1 MLLDFGITIVHN
13 TDYESFLDIA
23 IKNGNKDIAL
33 VAVQHSRWERRVPHV
48 SIPKHSSPMLFLVER
63 MPDVAKVA

>member
-33 VAVQHSRWERRVPHV
+33 VAVQHSRWEECLMLV
-48 SIPKHSSPMLFLVER
+48 SPKHSSPMLFLVER
-63 MPDVAKVA
+63 MPDVVKVA